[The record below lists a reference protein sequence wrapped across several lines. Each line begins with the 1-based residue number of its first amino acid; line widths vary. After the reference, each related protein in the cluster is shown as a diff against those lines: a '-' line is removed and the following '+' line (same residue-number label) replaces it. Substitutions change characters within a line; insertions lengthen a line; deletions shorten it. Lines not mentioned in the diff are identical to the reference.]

1 MPKRHRK
8 NKSTA
13 FRLSSRSGTGRCTA
27 RLCGLP
33 IKVGAPVAWWPVKRW
48 NGRGQ
53 VECRT
58 AYRATCHTAS
68 VRAGRALVGSD
79 GRTPEQ
85 AQDAEADL
93 EADMLRRVRGR
104 RVRGGGEATPRHPP
118 AAAHTL
124 DADRARRNLRDAT
137 SPVRRQQMSEQG
149 PRVRVRDGKGNP
161 IPGLYR
167 RDDKFSAGFQE
178 GGRWRMV
185 TLKATTVTEAKR
197 ERASL
202 VVGLREGRIA
212 SADISTFAEV
222 FADWQQGEPSASA
235 PPITSVHLDRHLA
248 TVKGQRV
255 QKISASDV
263 ARVLRS
269 MRDDGYSGWTCSA
282 TYRILRAVFAHA
294 ERRGILT
301 KNPTKG
307 LTDGERPKQRNAKAI
322 ERLDSATLR
331 KLIAAAPT
339 ERWRRGSH
347 SRASEGFGSERFAR

>member
-1 MPKRHRK
+1 
-8 NKSTA
+8 
-13 FRLSSRSGTGRCTA
+13 
-27 RLCGLP
+27 
-33 IKVGAPVAWWPVKRW
+33 
-48 NGRGQ
+48 
-53 VECRT
+53 
-58 AYRATCHTAS
+58 
-68 VRAGRALVGSD
+68 
-79 GRTPEQ
+79 
-85 AQDAEADL
+85 
-93 EADMLRRVRGR
+93 
-104 RVRGGGEATPRHPP
+104 
-118 AAAHTL
+118 
-124 DADRARRNLRDAT
+124 
-137 SPVRRQQMSEQG
+137 MSEQG

-167 RDDKFSAGFQE
+167 RDNKFSAGFQE

-212 SADISTFAEV
+212 SADSSTFAEV
-222 FADWQQGEPSASA
+222 FADWQQGRTISERTADHERH
-235 PPITSVHLDRHLA
+235 HLNRHLA

-339 ERWRRGSH
+339 ERWR
-347 SRASEGFGSERFAR
+347 AGFALAGVGGLRLERFAR